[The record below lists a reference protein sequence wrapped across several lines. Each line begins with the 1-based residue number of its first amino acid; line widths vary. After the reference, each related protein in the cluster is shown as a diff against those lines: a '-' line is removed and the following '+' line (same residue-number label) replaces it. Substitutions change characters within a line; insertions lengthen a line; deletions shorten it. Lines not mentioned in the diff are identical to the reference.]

1 MADPQT
7 LERFLKG
14 YKGYVETVLVPT
26 RLEVKELF
34 GEWEQSAHWD
44 AVDANNRRPTPSPVQ
59 KVYSRI
65 KRPESVVDKIQRH
78 PGFFVNGLTDES
90 FERMN
95 DTLGVRVV
103 LYFLRHLPAIDREI
117 RNHKNLE
124 VSEVYRPKAYLN
136 ADLAA
141 RLSLNHLNP
150 VQKESGY
157 ASLHYILR
165 LRESSVPADVR
176 PWFELQVR
184 TLTEH
189 TWGEIEHI
197 LGYKPDKR
205 TSFAVRKQFQI
216 ISKLLE
222 AIDEHFNFLFEEL
235 LRFQVEVEYV
245 DADPL
250 NAENLPAVLADLGL
264 SCAQREIDGL
274 LKLLVSRGVNSVR
287 DLRGV
292 ATARTREI
300 VWSTYY
306 AHKGQP
312 PNNFEAVASLA
323 AVLGCD
329 DESEKVQR
337 VKAQIEFLNVWEELK
352 KAGTV

>member
-1 MADPQT
+1 M
-7 LERFLKG
+7 
-14 YKGYVETVLVPT
+14 LVT
-26 RLEVKELF
+26 
-34 GEWEQSAHWD
+34 GA
-44 AVDANNRRPTPSPVQ
+44 RRHPLCRKSTHE
-59 KVYSRI
+59 I

-78 PGFFVNGLTDES
+78 PGFFTQGLTENS
-90 FERMN
+90 FHFMN
-95 DTLGVRVV
+95 DTVGIRVV

-117 RNHKNLE
+117 RQHNNLE
-124 VSEVYRPKAYLN
+124 VSEAYPPKAYLN
-136 ADLAA
+136 ADLAT

-165 LRESSVPADVR
+165 LRQSAVPIEVR

-205 TSFAVRKQFQI
+205 TSFAVKKQFQI

-235 LRFQVEVEYV
+235 LRFQVEVAYEET
-245 DADPL
+245 DPL
-250 NAENLPAVLADLGL
+250 NAENLPAVLSDLGL
-264 SCAQREIDGL
+264 GCAQREIDGL
-274 LKLLVSRGVNSVR
+274 LKLLVSRGVSTVR
-287 DLRGV
+287 DLRGL

-306 AHKGQP
+306 SQKGQP

-337 VKAQIEFLNVWEELK
+337 VKGQIEFLNVWEDLK
-352 KAGTV
+352 KAGIV